1 MGQCLFLCGHKYVTR
16 VVLERTGRRR
26 RPAGGPHYAMRA
38 GSRPAT
44 DRQVRETL
52 LLPMMTNATLT
63 ELRSMPKIAREE
75 LSGHSSSS
83 DDRD

>member
-1 MGQCLFLCGHKYVTR
+1 
-16 VVLERTGRRR
+16 
-26 RPAGGPHYAMRA
+26 MRA

-83 DDRD
+83 DDRDCAAARPGAFSGLELQQPRTQ